1 LLDLGFISE
10 KTYSQKLRDL
20 YMYEN
25 KYEEETKKKGGD
37 YYTNIVNYW
46 GRRFLRLMIE
56 AVNSGIILHTDLLD
70 ITKLSSK
77 KIEKLISEGYL

>member
-1 LLDLGFISE
+1 
-10 KTYSQKLRDL
+10 
-20 YMYEN
+20 MYEN